1 MIYVGSA
8 IGEKA
13 RLVTYEAL
21 FNLPLSIATSSASE
35 KMSPSSDN
43 VVCFSL
49 QRLIEKP
56 AGQL

>member
-1 MIYVGSA
+1 M
-8 IGEKA
+8 
-13 RLVTYEAL
+13 TYEAL
-21 FNLPLSIATSSASE
+21 FNLLLSIATSSAAE

-49 QRLIEKP
+49 QRLTEEP